1 MPFKIYSTLFLI
13 VFASVVQAQVGEKIT
28 VSYIEVPVTVID
40 RDGAPIRGLKAENF
54 EVVDEGKPRSVRSF
68 DIVDFA
74 SAESVRA
81 TSPLNPVA
89 RRNFLI
95 VFDLSFSAPFTLVR
109 AQTAA
114 RNFVSTMVH
123 QRDRVGVATLDVEHG
138 FRLLSAFTTD
148 RRLVNAA
155 IADPKS
161 FHGSDPLQLAGESL
175 LTAPDDMKPAQID
188 GGTKDRFLDDFKDI
202 KRGIARSE
210 DEYNRRKIDKQVEM
224 LSGITKT
231 LHTVSGQK
239 HIVFLSEGFDPRL
252 IQGRDAHAT
261 QEQTDEIASL
271 EGGETWKVDNDNR
284 YGSSGSL
291 SLLGKLT
298 DAARRADVILDAV
311 DISGVR
317 SNSSAQNGN
326 VVVSNEGL
334 HLLANATGGKVIKNS
349 NDLSADFAREL
360 KMQEVVYVLGF
371 QAPTSQPG
379 KFHPLK
385 VRLVNVPG
393 GHLSYRTGYYE
404 AGGANE
410 LERKL
415 SNAEILLNDIPQDG
429 IHLAALAAPF
439 STSGGN
445 AQLPVILE
453 IDGQDLIAAA
463 RKNLATT
470 DIFIY
475 AFDGDGLIRDAFY
488 QSVQLDLAKVGDKL
502 RDGGLKYYATLSLP
516 AGSYAIKS
524 LIHVREGSKNGF
536 SRNDV
541 VVPAST
547 DVAVSQPFFFENSA
561 KWLMIKGGSHDKTNA
576 VYPFQVN
583 GESFIP
589 SAAVHL
595 GTSQPRKFALF
606 VQNASPDELSVETIP
621 KTKILSRLK
630 SKDGSKLV
638 LEISPGPEKASSLN
652 VVVHKKGEADQR
664 ASTIPL
670 LN

>member
-1 MPFKIYSTLFLI
+1 MRLKVCSAFLLLLSA
-13 VFASVVQAQVGEKIT
+13 VAQAQMGEKIT
-28 VSYIEVPVTVID
+28 VSYVEIPVTVID
-40 RDGAPIRGLKAENF
+40 RAGAPIRGLKAENF
-54 EVVDEGKPRSVRSF
+54 EIVDEGKLRSVNSL
-68 DIVDFA
+68 DTVDFS
-74 SAESVRA
+74 SAESIKA

-89 RRNFLI
+89 RRNFLV

-114 RNFVSTMVH
+114 RNFVASMVH
-123 QRDRVGVATLDVEHG
+123 PRDRVGVATVDVEHG

-148 RRLVNAA
+148 RRLVEAA

-161 FHGSDPLQLAGESL
+161 FHGSDPLQVAGESL
-175 LTAPDDMKPAQID
+175 LTTPDDMKPAQMD
-188 GGTKDRFLDDFKDI
+188 GGTKDAFLDDFKDI
-202 KRGIARSE
+202 KRGIARGE
-210 DEYNRRKIDKQVEM
+210 DEYGRQKIDRQVGM
-224 LSGITKT
+224 LAGLATT
-231 LHTVSGQK
+231 LRAVSGQK

-252 IQGRDAHAT
+252 IQGRDAHGS
-261 QEQTDEIASL
+261 QEQTDEGAAA
-271 EGGETWKVDNDNR
+271 EGGELWKIDSDNR
-284 YGSSGSL
+284 YGSSGSMTLL
-291 SLLGKLT
+291 SKLT
-298 DAARRADVILDAV
+298 EAARRADVVLDAV
-311 DISGVR
+311 DISGLR
-317 SNSSAQNGN
+317 SNSSARSGN

-371 QAPTSQPG
+371 QAPTTQPG
-379 KFHPLK
+379 KFHPIK

-393 GHLSYRTGYYE
+393 GHLSYRDGYYE
-404 AGGANE
+404 AGAANE
-410 LERKL
+410 VERTL
-415 SNAEILLNDIPQDG
+415 SNGEILLNDIPQDG

-439 STSGGN
+439 ATSGGN

-453 IDGQDLIAAA
+453 IDGSDLIAAA
-463 RKNLATT
+463 RGNHATT

-475 AFDGDGLIRDAFY
+475 AFDTEGLIRDALY
-488 QSVQLDLAKVGDKL
+488 QRIQLDLSKVGDKL

-516 AGSYAIKS
+516 AGAYAIKS
-524 LIHVREGSKNGF
+524 LVQVHEGAKTGF

-595 GTSQPRKFALF
+595 GTAQPRKFALF
-606 VQNASPDELSVETIP
+606 VQNASPDELSVETVP
-621 KTKILSRLK
+621 KTKILSLLK
-630 SKDGSKLV
+630 SKEGSKLV
-638 LEISPGPEKASSLN
+638 MEISPGSEKASSLE
-652 VVVHKKGEADQR
+652 VVVRKKGASDQR
-664 ASTIPL
+664 TATIPL